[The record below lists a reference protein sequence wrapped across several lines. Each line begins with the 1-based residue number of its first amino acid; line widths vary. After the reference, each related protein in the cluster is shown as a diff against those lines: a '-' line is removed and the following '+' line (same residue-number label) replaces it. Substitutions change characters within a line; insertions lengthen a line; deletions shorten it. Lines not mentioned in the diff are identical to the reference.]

1 MNETFP
7 EAAPAPAT
15 RRRRTGIGVAL
26 GAIGVA
32 AGLAVGLTASGTTV
46 AAGPAASLRPAS
58 SGWGG
63 SGWGGSGWGGSGWSG
78 SGGSD
83 PGGALGSGT
92 LGGSSAAGSDAT
104 PAEQVGI
111 VDIDSVLGFQNGAA
125 AGTGMVLSADGEVLT
140 NNHVIAG
147 ATSIR
152 VTVVSTGA
160 AYPATV
166 VGTDPTDDVA
176 VLHLTGASGLATARF
191 GASPATVGEAVTAV
205 GNAGGT
211 GSLTAVR
218 GSVVALDRS
227 ITATDASGGNPEQ
240 LHGLIETNAA
250 VEPGDSGG
258 PLYGDDGAIVGM
270 DTAASSGGAVQ
281 AYAVPITT
289 AEQIASRIEQGV
301 TSSTIQHGYPAF
313 LGVSVGDGT
322 GGVTVLG
329 VLSGGPAA
337 QAGVTAGDVITA
349 VGGRSVGSA
358 ADLSAA
364 LASHS
369 PGQRVTLAWT
379 DAEGTAYSATVTLV
393 AGPAR

>member
-7 EAAPAPAT
+7 EAAPAPASAT

-26 GAIGVA
+26 GT

-46 AAGPAASLRPAS
+46 ASAPAAPLRPAS
-58 SGWGG
+58 SGWAGSGWDGSGSGG
-63 SGWGGSGWGGSGWSG
+63 SGWG
-78 SGGSD
+78 D

-104 PAEQVGI
+104 PAEQVGV

-125 AGTGMVLSADGEVLT
+125 AGTGMVLSADGDVLT
-140 NNHVIAG
+140 NNHVVAG

-176 VLHLTGASGLATARF
+176 LLHLTGASGLATARL

-211 GSLTAVR
+211 GTLTAVR
-218 GSVVALDRS
+218 GSVVALDQS